1 MTSRASN
8 NQDAHS
14 GAEKEQRL
22 RASECF
28 TGARITAR
36 LLSAL
41 PETEPDPKAFCPV
54 RKETKANAER
64 YSRSEWHAVL
74 YSFRKNPAAVVCL
87 FLLLL
92 IIAASLCASLSPF
105 DPDEMDVLNKMALP
119 GSGGHLLGTDEMG
132 RDELTRVLYGGRVSL
147 TVGVLAMLVSLVV
160 GVLVGTVSGYCGGKT
175 DVLLMRIVDMFQSV
189 PSLLLIIVIYA
200 LVPPTMVTLI
210 FMLAMFSWTG
220 VARIVRAETLSIKE
234 RDYVLAAKLL
244 GVSHPVIIFRHIIP
258 NMTSQIIVAASLAIA
273 HAILDES
280 ALSFLG
286 YGVQLPKSS
295 WGSMLQSAQQWILY
309 DPLLAAIPG
318 VFILLTVLCFN
329 ILGDA
334 LQQAL
339 DPKLNK

>member
-1 MTSRASN
+1 MAKMIS
-8 NQDAHS
+8 DM
-14 GAEKEQRL
+14 G
-22 RASECF
+22 
-28 TGARITAR
+28 
-36 LLSAL
+36 LSA
-41 PETEPDPKAFCPV
+41 PDPKLFTPIRRETASRQEIYERNAWQAFLHSL
-54 RKETKANAER
+54 RQ
-64 YSRSEWHAVL
+64 
-74 YSFRKNPAAVVCL
+74 NPASILC
-87 FLLLL
+87 L
-92 IIAASLCASLSPF
+92 IILCVIVLASLCAPLSPYN
-105 DPDEMDVLNKMALP
+105 PDEMDLMNKMGMP
-119 GSGGHLLGTDEMG
+119 SISHPFGTDEMG

-147 TVGVLAMLVSLVV
+147 LVGVLAMLVSVV
-160 GVLVGTVSGYCGGKT
+160 AGVLVGTVSGYCGGKT
-175 DVLLMRIVDMFQSV
+175 DMILMRIVDMFQSV
-189 PSLLLIIVIYA
+189 PSLLMIIVIYSI
-200 LVPPTMVTLI
+200 VPPTMTTLV
-210 FMLAMFSWTG
+210 FMLAIFSWTG

-234 RDYVLAAKLL
+234 RDYVLAARLL
-244 GVSHPVIIFRHIIP
+244 GVPHPIIILRHIIP

-309 DPLLAAIPG
+309 DPLLAVIPG